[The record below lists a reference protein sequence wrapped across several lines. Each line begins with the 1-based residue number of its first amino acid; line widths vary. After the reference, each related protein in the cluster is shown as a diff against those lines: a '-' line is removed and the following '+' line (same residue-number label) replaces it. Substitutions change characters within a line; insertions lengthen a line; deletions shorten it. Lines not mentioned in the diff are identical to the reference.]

1 MLVELSSSAF
11 AAGQPIPRRYSC
23 AGEDLS
29 PPLAWR
35 AVPADAVSLALI
47 VDDPDAPG
55 RTFTHWLAWG
65 INPDAGGLGEGERAR
80 REGLMT
86 SGRPATAGRVRRV
99 AMDRTDTSFASTRS
113 RPSRG
118 VPGRKPQGA
127 RARTQGQ
134 HPRRRRACR
143 HLSAVRA
150 PTSRRS
156 PASRACARVHNRNH
170 VPRLERLLLADAGTS
185 AARAVTPS
193 SARRPPSEPP
203 RRRTGP
209 ARARPLDRQRRS
221 RRPRW
226 CR

>member
-113 RPSRG
+113 RPSPRC
-118 VPGRKPQGA
+118 P
-127 RARTQGQ
+127 RTQAARSSSAHSRTTSSPSPSLSAPISGESADFPQ
-134 HPRRRRACR
+134 EPCIESLRSCAQPQPRAAPRTPPAGRRRDLRG
-143 HLSAVRA
+143 
-150 PTSRRS
+150 
-156 PASRACARVHNRNH
+156 
-170 VPRLERLLLADAGTS
+170 PRGYSVVCSTTT
-185 AARAVTPS
+185 V
-193 SARRPPSEPP
+193 
-203 RRRTGP
+203 
-209 ARARPLDRQRRS
+209 
-221 RRPRW
+221 
-226 CR
+226 